1 MAGPADLGLG
11 REKRQPS
18 AGASVPTD
26 GNHTPSLQS
35 RERGVACLRGWL
47 LGTRDGLRL
56 GGRQGGPGRTDGA
69 NWRRGVMPRARA
81 STSASCLT
89 VAGVAEGSSPAE
101 PDRRRWCN
109 NNMKVGL
116 VISLLLIAAT
126 ACDSSTAV
134 TKIPSGGIVVLPC
147 QNVILSTPA
156 PSSDLSIILDRVALP
171 TINALQANGSGDSD
185 PSTRLF
191 TKSLIMIRRDA
202 SFDVVVPDEWRG
214 RLIIG
219 WARQGRRSTQ
229 VRVPGCRPTHTLEPV
244 RETGDDWLGYAF
256 GFWVSEPA
264 CVSLVVRAGQ
274 AESAVR
280 IGLGASCPGQ
290 GPPPSPV

>member
-1 MAGPADLGLG
+1 M
-11 REKRQPS
+11 
-18 AGASVPTD
+18 
-26 GNHTPSLQS
+26 
-35 RERGVACLRGWL
+35 
-47 LGTRDGLRL
+47 
-56 GGRQGGPGRTDGA
+56 
-69 NWRRGVMPRARA
+69 RR
-81 STSASCLT
+81 
-89 VAGVAEGSSPAE
+89 AE
-101 PDRRRWCN
+101 PNRRRWCN

-126 ACDSSTAV
+126 ACDSSTSAV
-134 TKIPSGGIVVLPC
+134 TKTPSGGIVVLPC
-147 QNVILSTPA
+147 QNVILSNPA
-156 PSSDLSIILDRVALP
+156 PSSDLSIVLDRVALP

-191 TKSLIMIRRDA
+191 TKSLIMIRRGA

-219 WARQGRRSTQ
+219 WARQGRRGTH
-229 VRVPGCRPTHTLEPV
+229 VRVPGCRPTHTLNPI
-244 RETGDDWLGYAF
+244 RDTDDWLGYAL

-264 CVSLVVRAGQ
+264 CVSLIVRAGQ
-274 AESAVR
+274 AESTVR